1 MGMTW
6 RKLKTLI
13 DELEDDSL
21 DFDVTVLI
29 KDQEEVFPIED
40 FVIITEE
47 NEEYNQYSDIVDSG
61 TPTIVV

>member
-1 MGMTW
+1 MSW
-6 RKLKTLI
+6 RKLKIML
-13 DELEDDSL
+13 DELDEDSL